1 MTHRAALT
9 VILLTLLGL
18 AACAHTERIQVSD
31 VKMLAGNW
39 EGKAVIR
46 ATSLPTAL
54 SVKEDGSYSGHVGGR
69 PVQGV
74 IRTVAGQGTF
84 VGGELKGTVGL
95 YESSSGKRF
104 LRAWADTGE
113 VFDYEER
120 K

>member
-9 VILLTLLGL
+9 VVLLTLLGL
-18 AACAHTERIQVSD
+18 AACAHTKEIQVSD
-31 VKMLAGNW
+31 VKMFAGNW
-39 EGKAVIR
+39 EGRAVIR
-46 ATSLPTAL
+46 ATSLPAAL

-74 IRTVAGQGTF
+74 IRAVAGQGTF
-84 VGGELKGTVGL
+84 GSGELRGTLGL
-95 YESSSGKRF
+95 FESSSGKRR

-113 VFDYEER
+113 IFDYEER